1 MLIKIMTFDKAPEKR
16 RENAEK
22 LAFLL
27 KAQVYVGGT
36 DTLDNFIGI
45 CKSVGKD
52 DLLYLEDDI
61 QICSNFLT
69 RIKKAIEAFPDK
81 MISFFSCDLQDC
93 KVREVPYTWHKF
105 SQCLYIPNKVV
116 KQLLKVAPQ
125 FREKKYRDNDW
136 ERIFCELKGT
146 YIRYFPHLVQQ
157 HEWESTIFDIID
169 PRSPFYVGESNE
181 YDNTI

>member
-1 MLIKIMTFDKAPEKR
+1 MLIKIMTFDKAPKKR

-27 KAQVYVGGT
+27 KAQIYVGGT

-69 RIKKAIEAFPDK
+69 RINKAIKAFPDK
-81 MISFFSCDLQDC
+81 MISFFSCNLKDC
-93 KVREVPYTWHKF
+93 KVREVPYTWHRF

-125 FREKKYRDNDW
+125 FRERKYKDNDW
-136 ERIFCELKGT
+136 ERVFCELKGT

-157 HEWESTIFDIID
+157 YEWESTIFDIID
-169 PRSPFYVGESNE
+169 PRSTFYVGENSE
-181 YDNTI
+181 Y

>member
-27 KAQVYVGGT
+27 KAQIYVGST

-61 QICSNFLT
+61 EICSNFLA
-69 RIKKAIEAFPDK
+69 RINKAIKTFPDK
-81 MISFFSCDLQDC
+81 MISFFSCNSSNFLLN
-93 KVREVPYTWHKF
+93 TLSSLSISF
-105 SQCLYIPNKVV
+105 SFGY
-116 KQLLKVAPQ
+116 
-125 FREKKYRDNDW
+125 FRYL
-136 ERIFCELKGT
+136 C
-146 YIRYFPHLVQQ
+146 
-157 HEWESTIFDIID
+157 
-169 PRSPFYVGESNE
+169 
-181 YDNTI
+181 